1 MIKNVKRNKGTLQQL
16 LQQQQKQQDMYN
28 NRVHIPGKNTAIS
41 IKRKYSNVFK
51 LMDHIH
57 HRVFAMLIHA
67 FKFKLCIVTHVDE
80 AMMS

>member
-41 IKRKYSNVFK
+41 IKR
-51 LMDHIH
+51 
-57 HRVFAMLIHA
+57 
-67 FKFKLCIVTHVDE
+67 
-80 AMMS
+80 

>member
-1 MIKNVKRNKGTLQQL
+1 ML
-16 LQQQQKQQDMYN
+16 
-28 NRVHIPGKNTAIS
+28 
-41 IKRKYSNVFK
+41 
-51 LMDHIH
+51 DHIH